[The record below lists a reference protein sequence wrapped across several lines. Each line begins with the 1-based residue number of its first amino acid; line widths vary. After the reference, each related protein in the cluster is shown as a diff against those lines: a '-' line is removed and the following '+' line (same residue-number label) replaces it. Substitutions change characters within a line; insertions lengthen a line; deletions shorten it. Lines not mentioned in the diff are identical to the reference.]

1 MRWSLHTRWGLCG
14 LLLLTVPSARLW
26 AAETQRPPLSW
37 TASQEVLPVSK
48 IVLYTSGV
56 GYFQRAGFVTDHA
69 EVPLRF
75 KVDNINDLLKSMVIQ
90 DFDGGQV
97 TTATYEARDPLN
109 KTLKSFAVDLTSN
122 PGLGSLLQQIRG
134 EPLEVA
140 TPSSIRGVLLGVEKK
155 TEPVG
160 ERGMVEVEY
169 LNLLT
174 DTGLRAIPLGQ
185 VQRLTVLNDRLAAEL
200 RQALEALA
208 ARHDTQKKTVHLV
221 FDGTGRRHVRVAYVV
236 EMPVWKTT
244 YRLVLSDS
252 SPPFLQG
259 WAIVEN
265 PTDED
270 WQKVQLSLVSGRP
283 LSFVMDLYEPLY
295 IERPVIVPELHAA
308 LRPPVYEQALEV
320 ATEQRQKASK
330 REAERAEETAKAAP
344 SMRAMPA
351 AEAPAARSAPA
362 DVALQEGVSSVAQA
376 TELGEL
382 FEYTISAP
390 VSLARQTSALLPIV
404 SEAVAGTKLSI
415 YNERVH
421 TKYPLY
427 GFRLHNSTALYL
439 MQGPITVFDGAGYA
453 GDARIADLPAGQE
466 QLLSYGM
473 DLKTEVEPVAAV
485 EQQELLTVSLRK
497 GTLLATRR
505 AIAEKTYTVKNR
517 DQKQKVV
524 LIEHPWRADWQLS
537 MPGQPA
543 ERTRQVYRFALPVD
557 AGQTAQLQVREEK
570 PLQQS
575 VTLTDAGPDMLAYYV
590 QATQVS
596 PQVKEALQHVMALRD
611 RLDRTMQQRRRLE
624 QRVQEITQEQV
635 RIRDNMARLAQSSEL
650 YGRYVHKLDQQE
662 TDLDTLRQEIETL
675 KTTEEGQKRELT
687 TYLLG
692 LDIG

>member
-1 MRWSLHTRWGLCG
+1 
-14 LLLLTVPSARLW
+14 
-26 AAETQRPPLSW
+26 
-37 TASQEVLPVSK
+37 VLPVSK

-56 GYFQRAGFVTDHA
+56 GYFQRDGYVTDHA
-69 EVPLRF
+69 GVPLRF

-97 TTATYEARDPLN
+97 TTATYETRDPLD
-109 KTLKSFAVDLTSN
+109 KTLKSFAVDLTVN
-122 PGLGSLLQQIRG
+122 PGLGGLLQQMRG

-140 TPSSIRGVLLGVEKK
+140 IPGPVRGVLLGVEKK
-155 TEPVG
+155 TEPAG
-160 ERGMVEVEY
+160 ERGVIEVEY
-169 LNLLT
+169 VNLLT

-185 VQRLTVLNDRLAAEL
+185 VQRLTLLNDRLAAEL
-200 RQALEALA
+200 RQALETLA

-252 SPPFLQG
+252 APPFLQG

-270 WQKVQLSLVSGRP
+270 WQNVQLSLVSGRP

-295 IERPVIVPELHAA
+295 IARPVVEPELHAA
-308 LRPPVYEQALEV
+308 LRPPVYEPALET
-320 ATEQRQKASK
+320 ATAQRQRASK
-330 REAERAEETAKAAP
+330 REAERGDKTAQ
-344 SMRAMPA
+344 AMPSVRGMLA
-351 AEAPAARSAPA
+351 AEAPGPPAAPA
-362 DVALQEGVSSVAQA
+362 DMALQEGVSAVAQA
-376 TELGEL
+376 TELGDL
-382 FEYTISAP
+382 FEYAISSR
-390 VSLARQTSALLPIV
+390 VSLARQTSALLPVV
-404 SEAVAGTKLSI
+404 SAAVAGTRLSI

-421 TKYPLY
+421 TKHPLY
-427 GFRLHNSTALYL
+427 GFRLRNATALYL

-466 QLLSYGM
+466 QLLSYGI
-473 DLKTEVEPVAAV
+473 DLKTEVEPVAAA
-485 EQQELLTVSLRK
+485 ERQELLTVSLRK
-497 GTLLATRR
+497 GTLLATRK

-537 MPGQPA
+537 MPAQPA
-543 ERTRQVYRFALPVD
+543 ERTRQAYRFTVPVE

-570 PLQQS
+570 PLQHS
-575 VTLTDAGPDMLAYYV
+575 VILTDAGPDVLAYYV

-596 PQVKEALQHVMALRD
+596 PQVKEALQRVLTLRD
-611 RLDRTMQQRRRLE
+611 RLDRTVQQRRRLE
-624 QRVQEITQEQV
+624 QRLQEITQEQA
-635 RIRDNMARLAQSSEL
+635 RIRDNMGRLAQSSEL
-650 YGRYVHKLDQQE
+650 YSRYVRKLDQQE
-662 TDLDTLRQEIETL
+662 TDLDTLRQQIETL
-675 KTTEEGQKRELT
+675 QTTEDEQQQELT